1 MSLGQLF
8 DGYCVIH
15 APFATAERR
24 PWFEAE
30 LARVGIDRITIV
42 EAPRIEPDD
51 PRLSSYR
58 RSPGELSNLEALRA
72 ALRLAGRSGWR
83 HVVVMEDDVT
93 FRRDCRLLW
102 QQVEPAVTRWE
113 WDVLNLYRQPQH
125 GQLLVVEPP
134 GPTVLLPM
142 MDSLCN
148 FCTVFRDT
156 AYDAVLAALDYCQAQ
171 VWPSDFYYGY
181 ATRQFGVRLAGTSR
195 NLAGQASFR
204 SSLQGL
210 SRGSTFYARFRS
222 CRSPLEG
229 QIVGSLYSGLR
240 WLRGVR

>member
-1 MSLGQLF
+1 VSFGQLF

-30 LARVGIDRITIV
+30 LARVGVDRITVV
-42 EAPRIEPDD
+42 EAPRVAPDD
-51 PRLSSYR
+51 PRLATYR
-58 RSPGELSNLEALRA
+58 RSPGELSNLEAMRA
-72 ALRLAGRSGWR
+72 ALRLARAARWR

-93 FRRDCRLLW
+93 FRRDCRTLW
-102 QQVEPAVTRWE
+102 QEVEPAVTRWD
-113 WDVLNLYRQPQH
+113 WDVLNLHRQPANGH
-125 GQLLVVEPP
+125 LLVVEPP
-134 GPTVLLPM
+134 GPTVLVPM
-142 MDSLCN
+142 LDSLCN
-148 FCTVFRDT
+148 FCTVFRET
-156 AYDAVLAALDYCQAQ
+156 AYEAVLASLDYCFAQA
-171 VWPSDFYYGY
+171 WPSDFYYGY
-181 ATRQFGVRLAGTSR
+181 ATRQWGMRLVGTSR

-229 QIVGSLYSGLR
+229 QLVSSLYTGLR
-240 WLRGVR
+240 WLRGAR